1 MGGLKITI
9 IPPEEGSVVT
19 QLSGE
24 VMDQAALLGVI
35 NTLYN
40 LHYPLLSVEYQ
51 MPGDEEK

>member
-1 MGGLKITI
+1 
-9 IPPEEGSVVT
+9 VT

-35 NTLYN
+35 STLNN
-40 LHYPLLSVEYQ
+40 LHYPLLFVEYQ